1 MRQASSGVMSA
12 GEFHGRVARAL
23 LALLAERRV
32 TQAEV
37 ARIKGATQGAIYY
50 QLQNKAAMP
59 LSDMETYAKALGMT
73 PAQLLRELAR
83 RITAIEASDAATV
96 PPAGYAPSE
105 VMAGVVDDLAM
116 AS

>member
-1 MRQASSGVMSA
+1 MSA

-23 LALLAERRV
+23 RDLMVERKV

-59 LSDMETYAKALGMT
+59 LSDVETYAKALGMS
-73 PAQLLRELAR
+73 PAQLMRELAR
-83 RITAIEASDAATV
+83 RITAIETADKDRSGTAWLRTTLSDL
-96 PPAGYAPSE
+96 PE
-105 VMAGVVDDLAM
+105 LAGVA
-116 AS
+116 